1 MMREAGSTGIASAI
15 LLIAILLMGSSAI
28 YTTISQ
34 DSISSGDFEN
44 KVNEILDDITSYFLV
59 KEGYAK
65 IDGNEIKILLLVK
78 PIFDDPISISN
89 LTLQVIDD
97 DSIHVLKLHDIYET
111 GKDLFDSDLW
121 SEINQSF
128 CIIPVVDRD
137 ESISKE
143 KTVNGDL
150 FYVALCLRG
159 IEIGEDIEISIL
171 SETGS
176 ISVLTIDIPFST
188 SDVFKIY

>member
-1 MMREAGSTGIASAI
+1 MMREAVSTGIASAI
-15 LLIAILLMGSSAI
+15 LLTAIPLTSRSAI
-28 YTTISQ
+28 YTAISQ
-34 DSISSGDFEN
+34 DIVSSGDFEN
-44 KVNEILDDITSYFLV
+44 RVNEVLDDMTSYFLV

-65 IDGNEIKILLLVK
+65 IEGNEIKILLLVK
-78 PIFDDPISISN
+78 PVFDDPISISN

-97 DSIHVLKLHDIYET
+97 NSIHVMKPQDIYEA
-111 GKDLFDSDLW
+111 GKDLFDNDLW
-121 SEINQSF
+121 NEINQSF
-128 CIIPVVDRD
+128 GIIPVIDKD
-137 ESISKE
+137 KSISKE

-159 IEIGEDIEISIL
+159 AEVESIEISIL

-176 ISVLTIDIPFST
+176 VSIITIDIPFST

>member
-28 YTTISQ
+28 YTAISQ

-44 KVNEILDDITSYFLV
+44 RVNEILDDMTSYFVV

-65 IDGNEIKILLLVK
+65 IEENEIKILLLVK

-97 DSIHVLKLHDIYET
+97 DSIHVMKLQSIYEAE
-111 GKDLFDSDLW
+111 KDLFDNDLW
-121 SEINQSF
+121 NEINQSF
-128 CIIPVVDRD
+128 GIIPVIDKD
-137 ESISKE
+137 KSISKE

-150 FYVALCLRG
+150 FYVALCLK
-159 IEIGEDIEISIL
+159 EVKVGEDVEISIL

-176 ISVLTIDIPFST
+176 VSIITIDIPFST

>member
-28 YTTISQ
+28 YTAISQ

-44 KVNEILDDITSYFLV
+44 RVNEILDDMTSYFLV

-65 IDGNEIKILLLVK
+65 IEGNEIKILLLVK
-78 PIFDDPISISN
+78 PIFNDPISISN

-97 DSIHVLKLHDIYET
+97 DSIHVMKLQGIYEA

-121 SEINQSF
+121 NEINQSF
-128 CIIPVVDRD
+128 GIIPVIDRD
-137 ESISKE
+137 RSVSEE

-159 IEIGEDIEISIL
+159 IEIGENIEISIL

>member
-28 YTTISQ
+28 YTAMSQ
-34 DSISSGDFEN
+34 DSMSSGDFEN
-44 KVNEILDDITSYFLV
+44 RVNEILDDMTSYFLV

-89 LTLQVIDD
+89 LTLQVIDK
-97 DSIHVLKLHDIYET
+97 DSIHVLKLQGIYEA
-111 GKDLFDSDLW
+111 GKDLFESDLW
-121 SEINQSF
+121 NEINQSF
-128 CIIPVVDRD
+128 GIIPVIDRD
-137 ESISKE
+137 KSISEE

-159 IEIGEDIEISIL
+159 VEVENIEISIL

-176 ISVLTIDIPFST
+176 VSIITIDILFST

>member
-28 YTTISQ
+28 YTAMSQ
-34 DSISSGDFEN
+34 DSMSSGDFEDR
-44 KVNEILDDITSYFLV
+44 VNEILDDMTSYFLV

-65 IDGNEIKILLLVK
+65 IEGNEIKILLLVK
-78 PIFDDPISISN
+78 PVFDDPISISN

-97 DSIHVLKLHDIYET
+97 NSIHVMKPQGIYEA
-111 GKDLFDSDLW
+111 GKDLFDNDLW
-121 SEINQSF
+121 NEINQSF
-128 CIIPVVDRD
+128 GIIPVIDKD
-137 ESISKE
+137 KSISKE

-159 IEIGEDIEISIL
+159 AEVENIEISIL

-176 ISVLTIDIPFST
+176 VSIITIDIPFST